1 MPDSATRLNKLKL
14 AAKHAMQQ
22 AYAPYSKFKVGA
34 AIFDDQGH
42 FHAGCNVEN
51 SAYPIGCCAEQ
62 AAVAAM
68 ILAGGQLI
76 QDIVIVADKQ
86 NPCPPCGAC
95 RQIIAEHSQS
105 KTRIHLIREDASII
119 SYAVDDL
126 LPQAFS
132 SNHLL

>member
-1 MPDSATRLNKLKL
+1 MPDIQKLL
-14 AAKHAMQQ
+14 SAAKQAMQQ

-34 AIFDDQGH
+34 ALSDNAGLIH
-42 FHAGCNVEN
+42 LGCNVEN

-68 ILAGGQLI
+68 ILAQGQSI
-76 QDIVIVADKQ
+76 QDIVIVSAQK

-95 RQIIAEHSQS
+95 RQIIAEHSQYNTGIYLLNEDNS
-105 KTRIHLIREDASII
+105 LIRYSVE
-119 SYAVDDL
+119 DL

-132 SNHLL
+132 PRHLDGG